1 MCSSSKKSRNLGLTP
16 YNIIVKTIMERE
28 FSVYQ
33 ASWIL
38 NIHCLERVK
47 FRNWNSTSDSAKN
60 EHGTYRFLLPRHLT
74 SRLCLT
80 ELGRKCA
87 DNTLKNIDKI
97 ETIQPS
103 CYCHN
108 NIDIYICKSIY
119 YAPNFWTIFSKRC
132 SLLKE
137 KKNTSRRLPPY
148 PCQYWNKSRG
158 KDFIK
163 HFLSVLKPHITLK
176 FNFLILKGHCTEH
189 RTHSHTKF
197 SEKWR
202 WIYAGRDVGDAS
214 GLGKDS
220 SM

>member
-1 MCSSSKKSRNLGLTP
+1 
-16 YNIIVKTIMERE
+16 MERE

-38 NIHCLERVK
+38 NIHCLKRVK

-60 EHGTYRFLLPRHLT
+60 ERSTNRFLFPRHLT

-80 ELGRKCA
+80 ERRRKHA
-87 DNTLKNIDKI
+87 DNTLKDIDKT
-97 ETIQPS
+97 ETWYNLVATAIIT
-103 CYCHN
+103 Y
-108 NIDIYICKSIY
+108 IYICKSIY
-119 YAPNFWTIFSKRC
+119 YAPYFWTIFSKRY
-132 SLLKE
+132 SLLKG

-163 HFLSVLKPHITLK
+163 HFLSVLTQHITLK

-197 SEKWR
+197 SEKWG